1 MGRIGV
7 VKGLRRERHD
17 LERDSEERKM
27 EEGKEETAG
36 EMGNVGRA
44 QVTGPERR
52 CSTLPEA
59 GGKSSSGRP

>member
-1 MGRIGV
+1 
-7 VKGLRRERHD
+7 
-17 LERDSEERKM
+17 M